1 MPKALPQSS
10 GKHSQYLAEYE
21 CEYEC
26 ESNVSDVISEHNS
39 NSNFLNGYAMVTG
52 GSRGLG
58 FATAAGLIEA
68 GISVVIIGKD
78 AERLKIAK
86 QKLSEQAISAG
97 SNNNS
102 INNQS
107 VKKVSVESRG
117 VDVADTLKFREVLKE
132 ITTTFGVPKILMLAH
147 GVMSEKMSKTLR
159 TNDDEWRRVLAI
171 NLDAVFVALNQVVPA
186 MADARDGRVVVYSAC
201 LGRMSGPGN
210 AGGLAPYRISKAGVN
225 ALVRNLAHETGMGAR
240 GLLVD
245 AICPNHSRTDMG
257 GPDAPRSAEEGAQT
271 AIWLAT
277 RNFEPGKDQTGLLWE
292 DQQVVPW

>member
-1 MPKALPQSS
+1 VSTNVS
-10 GKHSQYLAEYE
+10 T
-21 CEYEC
+21 
-26 ESNVSDVISEHNS
+26 NVSDVISENNS
-39 NSNFLNGYAMVTG
+39 NSNFPNGYAIVTG

-58 FATAAGLIEA
+58 FATAAGLIDA

-78 AERLKIAK
+78 VERLKTAK

-107 VKKVSVESRG
+107 MKKVSVQSRA
-117 VDVADTLKFREVLKE
+117 VDVADIIKFREVLKE
-132 ITTTFGVPKILMLAH
+132 ITTTYGVPKILMLAH

-159 TNDDEWRRVLAI
+159 TNDEEWRRVLAI

-292 DQQVVPW
+292 DQQIVPW

>member
-1 MPKALPQSS
+1 MSVSKNVSM
-10 GKHSQYLAEYE
+10 
-21 CEYEC
+21 
-26 ESNVSDVISEHNS
+26 NVSDVISEHNS
-39 NSNFLNGYAMVTG
+39 NSNFPNGYAIVTG

-78 AERLKIAK
+78 VERLKTAK
-86 QKLSEQAISAG
+86 QKLSEHAISAG

-107 VKKVSVESRG
+107 VKKVSVESRA

-159 TNDDEWRRVLAI
+159 TNDEEWRRVLAI

-277 RNFEPGKDQTGLLWE
+277 RSFEPGKDQTGLLWE